1 MLKKDICIHCTAF
14 MFMKFVFTGNTSW
27 PADRSVPNHPI
38 LGFVVTAA

>member
-27 PADRSVPNHPI
+27 PADRSVPNRPI